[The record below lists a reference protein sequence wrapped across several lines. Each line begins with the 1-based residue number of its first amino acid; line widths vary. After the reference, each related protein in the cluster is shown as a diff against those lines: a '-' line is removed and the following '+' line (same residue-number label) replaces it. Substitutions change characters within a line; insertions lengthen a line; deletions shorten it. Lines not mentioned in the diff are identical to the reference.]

1 MIRLHSLSIKNFRG
15 IREGQIDGFA
25 DVNVLVGR
33 NNSGKTTLI
42 EAITRAATT
51 GGLQQ
56 DVFGRNVEQLWQ
68 QARSSLPI
76 TRAVRPPNRQQQ
88 KASAALG
95 IPNSAAQVGDGE
107 SLLFYRQDR
116 SREIDIAVVL
126 RSEGHSAKGEHL
138 TYKHTAEK
146 LPGAPR
152 AQAERTETSLDP
164 HVKQMFCGGI
174 TVFRPADAFNAAVE
188 QNFWPALLSDRRD
201 RVLTK
206 TLNEVFSLD
215 AESFQRLPN
224 SQFTVLFQDYSL
236 PLDVQGDGTRAAMRT
251 LMTLSM
257 LKGTLFMIEEPEC
270 HQHPG
275 SLERFAGALCRL
287 AKSQSVQIIVSTHSG
302 ECVRSFMQAANA
314 AESSAAVFH
323 LSLDNGKQEARRLD
337 PEAVETLTNTGVDVR
352 FLDLYA

>member
-1 MIRLHSLSIKNFRG
+1 MIRLQSLSIKNLRG
-15 IREGQIDGFA
+15 IREGQVDGFA

-33 NNSGKTTLI
+33 NNSGKTTVI
-42 EAITRAATT
+42 EAITRVATT

-68 QARSSLPI
+68 QARSAIPGVVGF
-76 TRAVRPPNRQQQ
+76 TAPP
-88 KASAALG
+88 AGPA
-95 IPNSAAQVGDGE
+95 
-107 SLLFYRQDR
+107 SLLFYRQDM
-116 SREIDIAVVL
+116 SDDIEICGTLCSNGVNDATEQLTFRLL
-126 RSEGHSAKGEHL
+126 RPATASGRTVRQPHSPLRGR
-138 TYKHTAEK
+138 
-146 LPGAPR
+146 G
-152 AQAERTETSLDP
+152 LD
-164 HVKQMFCGGI
+164 QQTTQGFCSGI
-174 TVFRPADAFNAAVE
+174 TVFRPSDAFNVVIE
-188 QNFWPALLSDRRD
+188 QRFWPALLSDRRD
-201 RVLTK
+201 RALTK
-206 TLNEVFSLD
+206 ILNEVFGLD
-215 AESFQRLPN
+215 AESFQLLPN
-224 SQFTVLFQDYSL
+224 NQFTVLFHDFSL

-287 AKSQSVQIIVSTHSG
+287 AKSQFVQVIVSTHSG
-302 ECVRSFMQAANA
+302 ECVRSFMQAAKA